1 MVVCKDG
8 DGYQLESYSDGRQA
22 VVGATF
28 KYDDRFDKF
37 IMNYDYV
44 YFTINDIAEDSLT
57 LATNPILN
65 YSEAFD
71 RYYIGGAMGIF
82 QLPIDYSAVKFTATE
97 YLFTDSNVSPDNIP
111 NPQTSDAVL
120 KAIIIAGI
128 GLVSILVLRKQLTKR
143 AN

>member
-1 MVVCKDG
+1 
-8 DGYQLESYSDGRQA
+8 
-22 VVGATF
+22 
-28 KYDDRFDKF
+28 
-37 IMNYDYV
+37 
-44 YFTINDIAEDSLT
+44 
-57 LATNPILN
+57 
-65 YSEAFD
+65 
-71 RYYIGGAMGIF
+71 MGIF